1 VDYDGRLH
9 EESIESL
16 KEAIVT
22 GVNVIMVT
30 GKVGSM
36 LSLYCSSESQI
47 LNDPDLKWRL
57 VLNKF

>member
-1 VDYDGRLH
+1 MDYDGRLH

-16 KEAIVT
+16 REAIVT

-36 LSLYCSSESQI
+36 HSLYLFI
-47 LNDPDLKWRL
+47 
-57 VLNKF
+57 